1 MFVSAFLKFQKKFHI
16 PVLLVGIVLSIL
28 FYHRAMTLLKTVKT
42 DLINLLP
49 KDYDVVQLYDVVEA
63 KFKKRNN
70 LYLLVHSPDK
80 EANFKAMLAVRDYL
94 GELPE
99 VGKII
104 TEKPGYDFFEK
115 NKLLLLDTHD
125 IYEVRDRLKEKI
137 EKEKLKGLYVD
148 LEEQGKKVTF
158 DDLID
163 KYKRQFAEG
172 VNNRYQANADGT
184 VYAINIFPK
193 SEDAG
198 LSFYKKFGGEVKNHL
213 AKFDF
218 KKFNPEMTYGFAGAI
233 VTRVDQYDTIMKDL
247 GRAGIVSSWLIC
259 ILLYFYFFRF
269 LEKGKGIVSKLK
281 VAFWGLIPVATI
293 MIPMTFS
300 LIFCFA
306 FCSLF
311 FDHLN
316 IITSFLFAIIL
327 GLGMD
332 VGIHFMTRSLQDRA
346 AGMSLDD
353 IHYNMMVKTGK
364 GCIVGILTNVAGF
377 FALLTADF
385 QGFSEFGWIA
395 GIGLL
400 IGLLCNLI
408 FFPSFVFLTNRFNLL
423 SLKKNILDESTPK
436 TRNYNLSSKA
446 FKLSFSIIIV
456 ITVLALAVLPKLS
469 FEWNFGKL
477 NIKLPEREAQK
488 ELLRQTHGR
497 VNRPAVY
504 LVDNVA
510 DAKEIKKVIHDR
522 KKHDKKSP
530 TVEFIYSY
538 YDMFP
543 DDQDEKI
550 KVYAEIREQL
560 KDDLVVRA
568 LTPEQKETV
577 NELIQDIDQIKKIT
591 KEDVPEDV
599 KEIFLGEEG
608 DEKTSAVY
616 VMPLPDLQLDD
627 GNNAISFYDDI
638 YDVKTNDKQYH
649 AVSDAMV
656 FAEVLQTLFK
666 ESRLSISLA
675 ALIILLI
682 IIIHFRNMKET
693 GIIFSSLVCG
703 IFWMLG
709 VMAVFGLKLNFYN
722 MIVIPAMLG
731 IGVDNSVH
739 LVHRFD
745 EMGRKSVFETL
756 QATGGAI
763 FMASLAN
770 ALGYSGLIFTKHPG
784 LYSMGVMAL
793 IGMGTCLI
801 GSLVVM
807 PLLLQL
813 FMRKKAEP
821 H

>member
-1 MFVSAFLKFQKKFHI
+1 MFILAFLKFQKKFYI
-16 PVLLVGIVLSIL
+16 PILLLGLAFGVL
-28 FYHRAMTLLKTVKT
+28 FFDRAMILLKSVKT

-49 KDYDVVQLYDVVEA
+49 EDYEVVRLYDDLQA
-63 KFKKRNN
+63 KLKKRNN
-70 LYLLVHSPDK
+70 LYLLIHSPDK
-80 EANFKAMLAVRDYL
+80 DANHKAMLEVREYL
-94 GELPE
+94 KQLPDVGE
-99 VGKII
+99 II
-104 TEKPGYDFFEK
+104 TEKPGFDFFEQ
-115 NKLLLLDTHD
+115 NKLLLLDTED

-148 LEEQGKKVTF
+148 LEDTGKEITF
-158 DDLID
+158 DDLIN
-163 KYKRQFAEG
+163 KYEQQFAEG
-172 VNNRYQANADGT
+172 VNNRYQANAAGT

-193 SEDAG
+193 SEDSS
-198 LSFYKKFGGEVKNHL
+198 LTYYKKFGRDVQSHL
-213 AKFDF
+213 AKLDF
-218 KKFNPEMTYGFAGAI
+218 KKFNSDMTYGFAGAI
-233 VTRVDQYDTIMKDL
+233 VTRVDQYDTIMQDL
-247 GRAGIVSSWLIC
+247 GRAGMISGWSIC
-259 ILLYFYFFRF
+259 ILLYVFFFRF
-269 LEKGKGIVSKLK
+269 IEKGKGVWTWFKAAVS
-281 VAFWGLIPVATI
+281 GLIPVVMI
-293 MIPMTFS
+293 MIPMLLS
-300 LIFCFA
+300 LIFSFA

-316 IITSFLFAIIL
+316 IVTSFLFAIIL

-332 VGIHFMTRSLQDRA
+332 VGVHLMTRSMQDRVK
-346 AGMSLDD
+346 GLSIDE
-353 IHYNMMVKTGK
+353 IHHNLIRKTGK
-364 GCIVGILTNVAGF
+364 GCTVGIFTNVAGF
-377 FALLTADF
+377 FALLIADF

-423 SLKKNILDESTPK
+423 SLKKSILDESTPK
-436 TRNYNLSSKA
+436 TRNYNPSPKV
-446 FKLSFSIIIV
+446 FKISFSIILV
-456 ITVLALAVLPKLS
+456 ITVLALVSLPKLS

-504 LVDNVA
+504 LVDSVI
-510 DAKEIKKVIHDR
+510 DAKGIKKVIQER
-522 KKHDKKSP
+522 KKNDKKSP

-550 KVYAEIREQL
+550 KVYSEIREQL
-560 KDDLVVRA
+560 KDDLVLRS
-568 LTPEQKETV
+568 LTPEQKNTV
-577 NELIQDIDQIKKIT
+577 SELIQDIDQIKKIT

-608 DEKTSAVY
+608 DENTSAVY

-638 YDVKTNDKQYH
+638 YDVKTAGRQYH

-682 IIIHFRNMKET
+682 IVVHFRNAKET
-693 GIIFSSLVCG
+693 IIIFSSLICG

-709 VMAVFGLKLNFYN
+709 VMAIFDLKLNFYN

-745 EMGRKSVFETL
+745 EMGRKSVLETL
-756 QATGGAI
+756 KTTGGTI
-763 FMASLAN
+763 FMASIAN

-801 GSLVVM
+801 GSLLVM

-813 FMRKKAEP
+813 FMRKSP
-821 H
+821 

>member
-1 MFVSAFLKFQKKFHI
+1 MFISAFLKFQKKFHVPI
-16 PVLLVGIVLSIL
+16 LLLGVVLGVL
-28 FYHRAMTLLKTVKT
+28 FFDRAMTLLKSVKT

-49 KDYDVVQLYDVVEA
+49 EDYEVVRLYNDLQA
-63 KFKKRNN
+63 KLKKRNN
-70 LYLLVHSPDK
+70 LYLLIHSPDK
-80 EANFKAMLAVRDYL
+80 EANFRAMLEVREYL
-94 GELPE
+94 KQLPE
-99 VGKII
+99 VGDIV
-104 TEKPGYDFFEK
+104 TEKTGFDFFER
-115 NKLLLLDTHD
+115 NKLLLLDTQD
-125 IYEVRDRLKEKI
+125 IYEVRDRLREKI

-148 LEEQGKKVTF
+148 LEDSGKKITF
-158 DDLID
+158 DDLIN
-163 KYKRQFAEG
+163 KYEQQFAEG

-193 SEDAG
+193 SEDSS
-198 LSFYKKFGGEVKNHL
+198 LTYYKKFGKQVQNHL
-213 AKFDF
+213 AKLDF
-218 KKFNPEMTYGFAGAI
+218 KKFHSDMTYGFAGAI
-233 VTRVDQYDTIMKDL
+233 VTRVDQYDTIMQDL
-247 GRAGIVSSWLIC
+247 GRAGMISGWSIC
-259 ILLYFYFFRF
+259 IFLYIFFFRF
-269 LEKGKGIVSKLK
+269 IEKGRDVLSWMKAAIS
-281 VAFWGLIPVATI
+281 GLIPVVTI
-293 MIPMTFS
+293 MIPMLLS
-300 LIFCFA
+300 LIFSFA

-316 IITSFLFAIIL
+316 IVTSFLFAIIL

-332 VGIHFMTRSLQDRA
+332 VGVHLMTRSMQDRVR
-346 AGMSLDD
+346 GLNQDE
-353 IHYNMMVKTGK
+353 IHDNLIRKTGK
-364 GCIVGILTNVAGF
+364 ACTVGILTNVAGF
-377 FALLTADF
+377 FALLIADF

-400 IGLLCNLI
+400 IGLLCNLV
-408 FFPSFVFLTNRFNLL
+408 FFPSFVFLTNRFDLL
-423 SLKKNILDESTPK
+423 SLKKSILDESHPK
-436 TRNYNLSSKA
+436 TRNDNPSPKA
-446 FKLSFSIIIV
+446 FKISFSIILL
-456 ITVLALAVLPKLS
+456 ITVLALASLPKLS

-504 LVDNVA
+504 LVDNAA
-510 DAKEIKKVIHDR
+510 DARGIKKVIQER
-522 KKHDKKSP
+522 KKQDKKSP

-543 DDQDEKI
+543 GDQDEKI

-560 KDDLVVRA
+560 KDDLVVRT
-568 LTPEQKETV
+568 LTSGQKESV
-577 NELIQDIDQIKKIT
+577 DELIQDIDQIEKIT
-591 KEDVPEDV
+591 RDDVPEDV
-599 KEIFLGEEG
+599 RKMFIGDDGDKE
-608 DEKTSAVY
+608 TSAVY

-638 YDVKTNDKQYH
+638 YTVETAGKQYH

-656 FAEVLQTLFK
+656 FAQVLQTLFE

-682 IIIHFRNMKET
+682 IMIHFRNMKET
-693 GIIFSSLVCG
+693 VIIFSSLVCG

-709 VMAVFGLKLNFYN
+709 IMVVFGLKLNFYN

-745 EMGRKSVFETL
+745 EMGRKSVLETL

-807 PLLLQL
+807 PLLLQV
-813 FMRKKAEP
+813 FMRKSP
-821 H
+821 